1 MKVIDFKR
9 TRWVFFLVVVLDLI
23 FLSLPTIIVVAASL
37 TASDVVTFPPKGFSL
52 KWYVKLVGQGDL
64 MAAFFRSFQVAVLCT
79 LLAIPSGLGAALAL
93 HKYKV
98 HWRHFWDVYFLLPFT
113 IPLIV
118 SGLGLLI
125 IYGKLGLLNKVWPV
139 GFALTVINLP
149 FMLWAVSSSINALDQ
164 NLEYAAQNL
173 GAEGIQ
179 TFIYVTLPALM
190 PGVITGSLIMFIL
203 GFNEFIVSLLLT
215 TIHNMTLPVKI
226 YNSIRAVIEPTLA
239 AISSVYIV
247 LAMVVIWILDR
258 VVGLEEFLR
267 AK

>member
-1 MKVIDFKR
+1 LRGIDLKR
-9 TRWVFFLVVVLDLI
+9 TRWVFFLILLVDLI
-23 FLSLPTIIVVAASL
+23 FLSLPTIIVVVSSF
-37 TASDVVTFPPKGFSL
+37 TSTNVVAFPPKGFSL
-52 KWYVKLVGQGDL
+52 RWYAKLLGQEDFI
-64 MAAFFRSFQVAVLCT
+64 AAFFRSFEVAVICT

-98 HWRHFWDVYFLLPFT
+98 RWRRFWDIYFLLPFT

-125 IYGKLGLLNKVWPV
+125 IYDRLGLLNKVWPV

-149 FMLWAVSSSINALDQ
+149 FMLWAASSSINALDE

-173 GAEGIQ
+173 GAEGFQ
-179 TFIYVTLPALM
+179 TFLYVTLPALM
-190 PGVITGSLIMFIL
+190 PGIIIGSLIMFIL
-203 GFNEFIVSLLLT
+203 GFNEFIVSLLIT
-215 TIHNMTLPVKI
+215 TVHNMTLPVKI
-226 YNSIRAVIEPTLA
+226 YNSIRAIIEPTLA

-247 LAMVVIWILDR
+247 LAMAVIWILDR

>member
-1 MKVIDFKR
+1 MKRVDMKR
-9 TRWVFFLVVVLDLI
+9 IRWVFVLVVIADLI
-23 FLSLPTIIVVAASL
+23 FLSLPTIIVVASSF
-37 TASDVVTFPPKGFSL
+37 TATDVVAFPPHGLSL
-52 KWYVKLVGQGDL
+52 KWYVKLMGQEDFI
-64 MAAFFRSFQVAVLCT
+64 AAFLRSFEVALFCT
-79 LLAIPSGLGAALAL
+79 LLAIPAGLGAALAL

-98 HWRHFWDVYFLLPFT
+98 PRRRFWDIYFLLPFT

-125 IYGKLGLLNKVWPV
+125 IYGRIGLLNQIWPV

-149 FMLWAVSSSINALDQ
+149 FMLWAVSSSINALDE
-164 NLEYAAQNL
+164 NLEFAARNL
-173 GAEGIQ
+173 GAEGLQ
-179 TFIYVTLPALM
+179 TFLYVTLPALT
-190 PGVITGSLIMFIL
+190 PGIIIGSLIMFIL

-215 TIHNMTLPVKI
+215 NVHNMTLPVKI

-247 LAMVVIWILDR
+247 LALVVIWILDR

-267 AK
+267 VR